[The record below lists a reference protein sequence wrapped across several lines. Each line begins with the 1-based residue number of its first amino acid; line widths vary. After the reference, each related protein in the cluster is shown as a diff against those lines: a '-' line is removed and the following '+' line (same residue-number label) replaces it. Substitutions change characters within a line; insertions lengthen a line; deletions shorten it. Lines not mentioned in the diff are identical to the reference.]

1 MALLYRGIF
10 RLSNRRLDRIPAQ
23 HKYIIRR
30 LKMKK
35 QILLIA
41 LILCALCVLPL
52 AAQTSRNAVNA
63 ALDSWTVDGAE
74 NGMKDKVSNVVIQRT
89 NNQMQ
94 YYLQVRDGDAIT
106 YDFDRVTKRL
116 RINVKKQL
124 QLSTELTFTE
134 SGSTSSITYTD
145 KDGKVNSL
153 HFSRK

>member
-1 MALLYRGIF
+1 
-10 RLSNRRLDRIPAQ
+10 
-23 HKYIIRR
+23 
-30 LKMKK
+30 MKK
-35 QILLIA
+35 IVVVLA
-41 LILCALCVLPL
+41 VLCVLGALPVF
-52 AAQTSRNAVNA
+52 AETSRNAVNA
-63 ALDSWTVDGAE
+63 ALDSWTVDDVE

-94 YYLQVRDGDAIT
+94 YYLQVKDGDAIT